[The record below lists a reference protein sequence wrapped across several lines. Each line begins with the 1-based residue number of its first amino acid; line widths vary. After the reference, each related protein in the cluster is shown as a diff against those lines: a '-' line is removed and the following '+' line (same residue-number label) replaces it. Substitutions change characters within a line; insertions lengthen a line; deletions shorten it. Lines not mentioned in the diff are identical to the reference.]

1 MLIGPWLGLVNSNSF
16 HVRITQKYN
25 KLYILFQDIAL
36 KSISVSQCTIITSG
50 AKNLYIIAVG
60 GIRGRLNRLPAA
72 ASGDMVLAT
81 VKKGKPELRKKGM
94 LVTKYCRHPW
104 NHVGASFN
112 STSGP
117 VNVVKQKHAYSLA
130 VSCDCSRFLACRH
143 YHLIVTMK
151 LK

>member
-1 MLIGPWLGLVNSNSF
+1 M
-16 HVRITQKYN
+16 
-25 KLYILFQDIAL
+25 QDIVL
-36 KSISVSQCTIITSG
+36 KNIFVLHWTIITSG

-94 LVTKYCRHPW
+94 LVTKYCQHPW

-130 VSCDCSRFLACRH
+130 VSCDCSRFLACEQ
-143 YHLIVTMK
+143 YYIILNI
-151 LK
+151 

>member
-1 MLIGPWLGLVNSNSF
+1 M
-16 HVRITQKYN
+16 
-25 KLYILFQDIAL
+25 
-36 KSISVSQCTIITSG
+36 VSHWTIITIG

-117 VNVVKQKHAYSLA
+117 VNVVKQKRAYSLA
-130 VSCDCSRFLACRH
+130 VSHDCSRFLACEH
-143 YHLIVTMK
+143 CHLILSIEVK
-151 LK
+151 